1 MTLYEATDINRP
13 FDPEKNWGDDDRVL
27 LKNLDSNTEPN
38 KPKKRKRRNRKNKI
52 YVKNNSV
59 MSTTQE
65 RAAENPKWGTVDT
78 TRALPKTPLEKCNAD
93 LGKKED
99 LIKIK
104 DARIETFKKTF
115 DIKSYVYMAILL
127 VSFIIL
133 VVMAC
138 LMTQYGQND
147 IIYDEQ
153 FTAKF
158 LLDVVVMT
166 LLIIIV
172 WKGRS
177 TLFPSLLGILLIGT
191 IITIPVQYILMFSN
205 TLARQRSIGT
215 NIKWPKIVNKAKEKA
230 GLSTDDPAPPGYVSE
245 CQNDPEWQ
253 HNNKGP
259 GFNCEWVAE
268 QPETR
273 CSVNGKTGKVN
284 GTVVARDG
292 CKKACGIGC

>member
-1 MTLYEATDINRP
+1 MLFR
-13 FDPEKNWGDDDRVL
+13 
-27 LKNLDSNTEPN
+27 S
-38 KPKKRKRRNRKNKI
+38 
-52 YVKNNSV
+52 
-59 MSTTQE
+59 
-65 RAAENPKWGTVDT
+65 
-78 TRALPKTPLEKCNAD
+78 
-93 LGKKED
+93 
-99 LIKIK
+99 
-104 DARIETFKKTF
+104 RIETFKKTF

-292 CKKACGIGC
+292 